1 MSRLTLYSYYRS
13 SAAYRVR
20 IVLNLKGLE
29 YDAIPVDLLSVEEQ
43 DEAYLNVNPQGFVP
57 TLRDIQRLFHQSLAI
72 SEYLEETYPESPIL
86 PSLARDRAQV
96 RVLSQMVACD
106 IHPLNNLRV
115 QDYLREKLHASDE
128 VVHEWYRH
136 WIHEGFQA
144 IEALLDRS
152 VATGEFCHGDSPTL
166 ADACLVP
173 QVYNA
178 RRYECDLSGFPT
190 ILRIEKNCQAL
201 ATFRDAAPENQP
213 DAA

>member
-1 MSRLTLYSYYRS
+1 VSRLTLYSYYRS

-20 IVLNLKGLE
+20 IVLNIKGLE
-29 YDAIPVDLLSVEEQ
+29 YNAIPVDLLNIGENDGEYR
-43 DEAYLNVNPQGFVP
+43 DVNPQGFVP

-72 SEYLEETYPESPIL
+72 SEYLEETYPEIPIL

-115 QDYLREKLHASDE
+115 QDYLREKLRASEE
-128 VVHEWYRH
+128 VIQEWYQH
-136 WIHEGFQA
+136 WIREGFEA
-144 IEALLDRS
+144 IETLLERS
-152 VATGEFCHGDSPTL
+152 MATGEFCHGDSPTL

-178 RRYECDLSGFPT
+178 RRHQCDVSAYPT
-190 ILRIEKNCQAL
+190 ILRIEQNCLAL
-201 ATFRDAAPENQP
+201 PAFRDAAPENQP
-213 DAA
+213 DVA

>member
-1 MSRLTLYSYYRS
+1 VSRLTLYSYYRS
-13 SAAYRVR
+13 SAAFRVR

-29 YDAIPVDLLSVEEQ
+29 YDAIPVDLLRVD
-43 DEAYLNVNPQGFVP
+43 DENSEYRDVNPQGFVP
-57 TLRDIQRLFHQSLAI
+57 TLKDIQRLFHQSLAI

-106 IHPLNNLRV
+106 IHPLNNLCV
-115 QDYLREKLHASDE
+115 QDYLRDRLHASDE

-136 WIHEGFQA
+136 WIREGFQA
-144 IEALLDRS
+144 IEALLKRS
-152 VATGEFCHGDSPTL
+152 VATGEFCHGDTPTL

-178 RRYECDLSGFPT
+178 RRYQCDLSAYPT
-190 ILRIEKNCQAL
+190 ILRIEANCQAL
-201 ATFRDAAPENQP
+201 PAFLEAAPENQP

>member
-1 MSRLTLYSYYRS
+1 MTLYSYYRS
-13 SAAYRVR
+13 SAAFRVR

-29 YDAIPVDLLSVEEQ
+29 YDAIPVDLMRVDNENGEYR
-43 DEAYLNVNPQGFVP
+43 EVNPQGFVP
-57 TLRDIQRLFHQSLAI
+57 TLKDIQRLFHQSLAI

-115 QDYLREKLHASDE
+115 QDYLRDKLHASDE

-136 WIHEGFQA
+136 WIREGFLA
-144 IEALLDRS
+144 IEALLKRS
-152 VATGEFCHGDSPTL
+152 VATGEFCHGDTPTL

-178 RRYECDLSGFPT
+178 RRYQCDLSAYPT
-190 ILRIEKNCQAL
+190 ILRIEANCQAL
-201 ATFRDAAPENQP
+201 PAFREAVPENQP